1 MTTYGRNGIFLTSLA
16 ALSIL
21 TITSHH
27 PSHTQQATLVLH
39 RSRPAARLVPAPSH
53 HTLSHREHGTRV
65 TVHDL
70 FGNMP
75 VRVKQRA
82 IGSSNGDN
90 EKEMQLLNRQ
100 VVGLILAWHRP
111 ISVSLKN
118 VDSSGKLQIRAN
130 QKLPTRK
137 PEKEQ
142 FSPLFDLS
150 FICSVLFQ
158 AGYID
163 PPDWEDWIK
172 TSART
177 PSVMIKGAISRR
189 PAPSKHVQFIS
200 LGMHPV
206 NSESSNNV
214 LYDEINRLFS
224 TSSFGTQEEGSD
236 IEEAVNSQRSKDQR
250 SKTDGFTNKQLKGG
264 GKGVD
269 RWPMF
274 YIRLELMGDAKSSV
288 RDDLDRLR
296 EGTLSIVLNVLSAM
310 VTSFLDENHLRP
322 RTRQPRL
329 QRHESKSEAN
339 FGTGS
344 RLQRRGERLQ
354 ILGSNNDSYQE
365 HDFSTWS
372 RIKVGTRVS
381 RSATCLSRSQQ
392 TQADDIDIDEREAV
406 ESVILKSQKS
416 AGTRHISHPPK
427 HDCEQT
433 LDWKNPVSGATVFI
447 NARTGLVVEPHPPER
462 PKTAPSNA
470 KASVPSPPTTAN
482 TVAIPNHSRRLTRSV
497 SSSFLSPKPGSW
509 SSDLLRKWENP
520 VFNTPEEGIPQIS
533 FNEPNAEGSDIL
545 HGRRDHCTE
554 LDIQKAFAQC
564 STSFSARLSKTALK
578 LSRFIS
584 QVDRRFVL
592 IYLEEQTYNFLT
604 EGSKLLVLVDQHAA
618 DERIRVEGLLANL
631 GSSSTQL
638 AKPIVFELQV
648 REYGLL
654 ARYAAYL
661 ANWGIWY
668 EIQILPESHKCRISV
683 KALPSAIAERC
694 RIEPKILIELI
705 RSEAWKCSEDGSSVT
720 RKACPQG
727 LLDMLNSRACRSA
740 IMFNDELTKE
750 EAQTLVQRLG
760 DCNFPFQC
768 AHGRPS
774 MIPLVDL
781 GSSSS
786 TGLGEKAF
794 GGGNGWGAQREEKA
808 FGEAWRSWKSGI

>member
-1 MTTYGRNGIFLTSLA
+1 
-16 ALSIL
+16 
-21 TITSHH
+21 
-27 PSHTQQATLVLH
+27 
-39 RSRPAARLVPAPSH
+39 
-53 HTLSHREHGTRV
+53 
-65 TVHDL
+65 
-70 FGNMP
+70 MP

-82 IGSSNGDN
+82 IGSINGDN
-90 EKEMQLLNRQ
+90 EKEIQLLNRQ
-100 VVGLILAWHRP
+100 IVGLILAWHRP

-130 QKLPTRK
+130 QKLPTKK

-142 FSPLFDLS
+142 SSPLFDLS

-163 PPDWEDWIK
+163 PIDWDDWIK

-177 PSVMIKGAISRR
+177 PSVTIKGAISLR

-200 LGMHPV
+200 LGMRPV
-206 NSESSNNV
+206 NPESSNNV

-224 TSSFGTQEEGSD
+224 TSSFGSQEAGSD
-236 IEEAVNSQRSKDQR
+236 IEVAVKSKRSKDQR
-250 SKTDGFTNKQLKGG
+250 FKTDGFTNKQLKGG

-274 YIRLELMGDAKSSV
+274 YIRLELMGDAKSIV
-288 RDDLDRLR
+288 RDDLDRLT
-296 EGTLSIVLNVLSAM
+296 EGTLSTVLNVLRAM
-310 VTSFLDENHLRP
+310 VTSFLEENHFRP
-322 RTRQPRL
+322 RARRPRL
-329 QRHESKSEAN
+329 QRHESNESAA
-339 FGTGS
+339 FGGGS

-354 ILGSNNDSYQE
+354 LLRSSSDSYQE

-372 RIKVGTRVS
+372 RIKVGTRVI
-381 RSATCLSRSQQ
+381 RSATCPSRSQQ
-392 TQADDIDIDEREAV
+392 TQADDMDIDERQAV
-406 ESVILKSQKS
+406 EPVILKSRKS

-427 HDCEQT
+427 HNCEQT
-433 LDWKNPVSGATVFI
+433 LDWKNPISGATVSI
-447 NARTGLVVEPHPPER
+447 NARTGLVVESHPPKR
-462 PKTAPSNA
+462 PQTAPSDA
-470 KASVPSPPTTAN
+470 KALVPSPPTPAN
-482 TVAIPNHSRRLTRSV
+482 RVAIPKHIRRLTRSV

-533 FNEPNAEGSDIL
+533 FDEPNAKGSDIL
-545 HGRRDHCTE
+545 HGRRDHCSE
-554 LDIQKAFAQC
+554 VDIQKAFAQC

-578 LSRFIS
+578 TSRVIS
-584 QVDRRFVL
+584 QVDRKFVL
-592 IYLEEQTYNFLT
+592 IHLGEETQNFLI
-604 EGSKLLVLVDQHAA
+604 ENSELLVLVDQHAA

-631 GSSSTQL
+631 GASSTQL

-648 REYGLL
+648 REHGLL
-654 ARYAAYL
+654 ARYAAFF
-661 ANWGIWY
+661 AEWGIWY
-668 EIQILPESHKCRISV
+668 EVQTLPEFHKCRISV

-694 RIEPKILIELI
+694 RIEPKVLIELI
-705 RSEAWKCSEDGSSVT
+705 RTEVWKRSEDGSSVT
-720 RKACPQG
+720 RQACPQG

-781 GSSSS
+781 GTSSSMD
-786 TGLGEKAF
+786 LGEKAF
-794 GGGNGWGAQREEKA
+794 GGCNGWGTQREEKA
-808 FGEAWRSWKSGI
+808 FGEAWRSWKPDI

>member
-1 MTTYGRNGIFLTSLA
+1 
-16 ALSIL
+16 
-21 TITSHH
+21 
-27 PSHTQQATLVLH
+27 
-39 RSRPAARLVPAPSH
+39 
-53 HTLSHREHGTRV
+53 
-65 TVHDL
+65 
-70 FGNMP
+70 MP

-82 IGSSNGDN
+82 IGSLNGDN
-90 EKEMQLLNRQ
+90 EKEIQLLNRQ
-100 VVGLILAWHRP
+100 IVGLILAWHRP

-130 QKLPTRK
+130 EKLPNRK

-142 FSPLFDLS
+142 SSPLFDLS

-163 PPDWEDWIK
+163 PSGWEDWIK

-177 PSVMIKGAISRR
+177 PSVMIKGAISLR

-206 NSESSNNV
+206 NLQSSNNV

-236 IEEAVNSQRSKDQR
+236 IEDAVKSKRSNDR
-250 SKTDGFTNKQLKGG
+250 RFKTDGFTNKQLKGG

-274 YIRLELMGDAKSSV
+274 YIRLELMGDAKSVV

-310 VTSFLDENHLRP
+310 VTSFLEENHLRP

-329 QRHESKSEAN
+329 QRHESKDSAT

-354 ILGSNNDSYQE
+354 TLRSSSDSYQE

-372 RIKVGTRVS
+372 RIKVGTRVI
-381 RSATCLSRSQQ
+381 RPATCPSRSQQ
-392 TQADDIDIDEREAV
+392 TQADDMDIDEREAV
-406 ESVILKSQKS
+406 GSVIHESRKS
-416 AGTRHISHPPK
+416 AGTRPISHPPK
-427 HDCEQT
+427 RNCEQT

-447 NARTGLVVEPHPPER
+447 NARTGLVVEPHPPKR
-462 PKTAPSNA
+462 PQTAPSDA

-482 TVAIPNHSRRLTRSV
+482 TIAIPNHIRRLTRSV
-497 SSSFLSPKPGSW
+497 SSPLLSPKPGSW
-509 SSDLLRKWENP
+509 SSDLLRKWDNP

-533 FNEPNAEGSDIL
+533 IDEPNAEGSDIL
-545 HGRRDHCTE
+545 HGRRHHCSE

-564 STSFSARLSKTALK
+564 STSFSARLSKIALK
-578 LSRFIS
+578 TSRVIS
-584 QVDRRFVL
+584 QVDRKFVL
-592 IYLEEQTYNFLT
+592 IYLEEETQDFLN
-604 EGSKLLVLVDQHAA
+604 EGSELLVLVDQHAA

-631 GSSSTQL
+631 GSSSSQL

-648 REYGLL
+648 REHGLL
-654 ARYAAYL
+654 ARCAAYF
-661 ANWGIWY
+661 ADWGILY
-668 EIQILPESHKCRISV
+668 EIQTLPESHKCRISV

-705 RSEAWKCSEDGSSVT
+705 RTEAWKCSEDGSSVP

-774 MIPLVDL
+774 MIPLVNL
-781 GSSSS
+781 GTSSS
-786 TGLGEKAF
+786 TNLGGKAF
-794 GGGNGWGAQREEKA
+794 GWCNGWGIQREEKA
-808 FGEAWRSWKSGI
+808 FGEAWRSWKSGL

>member
-1 MTTYGRNGIFLTSLA
+1 
-16 ALSIL
+16 
-21 TITSHH
+21 
-27 PSHTQQATLVLH
+27 
-39 RSRPAARLVPAPSH
+39 
-53 HTLSHREHGTRV
+53 
-65 TVHDL
+65 
-70 FGNMP
+70 MP

-90 EKEMQLLNRQ
+90 EKEIQLLNRQ
-100 VVGLILAWHRP
+100 IVGLILAWHRP

-118 VDSSGKLQIRAN
+118 VDSSGKLQIRAS

-163 PPDWEDWIK
+163 PSEWEDWVK

-177 PSVMIKGAISRR
+177 PSVMIKGAISLR

-206 NSESSNNV
+206 NSESSHNV

-236 IEEAVNSQRSKDQR
+236 IEDAVKSKRSKDHR
-250 SKTDGFTNKQLKGG
+250 FKNDGFTNKQLKGG

-274 YIRLELMGDAKSSV
+274 YIRLELMGDANSV
-288 RDDLDRLR
+288 ARDDLDRLT
-296 EGTLSIVLNVLSAM
+296 EGTSSIVLNVLSAM
-310 VTSFLDENHLRP
+310 VTSFLEENHLRP
-322 RTRQPRL
+322 RRRQPRL
-329 QRHESKSEAN
+329 QRHESNNSATS
-339 FGTGS
+339 GTDS

-354 ILGSNNDSYQE
+354 ILRSSSDSYQE

-372 RIKVGTRVS
+372 RIKVGTPVI
-381 RSATCLSRSQQ
+381 RSATCPSRSQQ
-392 TQADDIDIDEREAV
+392 TQADDMDIDEREAV
-406 ESVILKSQKS
+406 ESVILKSRKS

-427 HDCEQT
+427 HNVEQT
-433 LDWKNPVSGATVFI
+433 LDWKNPVSGATVSI
-447 NARTGLVVEPHPPER
+447 NARTGLVVELNPPMR
-462 PKTAPSNA
+462 PQIGPSDA
-470 KASVPSPPTTAN
+470 KASVPSPTTTAN
-482 TVAIPNHSRRLTRSV
+482 TIAIPNHIRRLTRSV

-520 VFNTPEEGIPQIS
+520 VFNIPEQGIPQIS
-533 FNEPNAEGSDIL
+533 FDEPNAEGSDIL
-545 HGRRDHCTE
+545 HGRRDHCSE
-554 LDIQKAFAQC
+554 MDIQKAFAQC
-564 STSFSARLSKTALK
+564 STSFSARLSKAALK
-578 LSRFIS
+578 TSRVIS
-584 QVDRRFVL
+584 QVDRKFVL
-592 IYLEEQTYNFLT
+592 VYLVEETQNLFN
-604 EGSKLLVLVDQHAA
+604 ERSELLVLVDQHAA

-648 REYGLL
+648 REHGPL
-654 ARYAAYL
+654 ARYAPYFAD
-661 ANWGIWY
+661 WGIWY
-668 EIQILPESHKCRISV
+668 EIQTLTESHKCRINV

-694 RIEPKILIELI
+694 RTEPKFLIELI
-705 RSEAWKCSEDGSSVT
+705 RTEAWKRSEDGSSVT

-740 IMFNDELTKE
+740 VMFNDELTKE

-781 GSSSS
+781 GTSSS
-786 TGLGEKAF
+786 TDLGEKAF
-794 GGGNGWGAQREEKA
+794 GGCNGWGTQREKKA

>member
-1 MTTYGRNGIFLTSLA
+1 M
-16 ALSIL
+16 
-21 TITSHH
+21 
-27 PSHTQQATLVLH
+27 
-39 RSRPAARLVPAPSH
+39 
-53 HTLSHREHGTRV
+53 
-65 TVHDL
+65 
-70 FGNMP
+70 
-75 VRVKQRA
+75 RVKQRA
-82 IGSSNGDN
+82 IGLSNGDN
-90 EKEMQLLNRQ
+90 EKEIQLLNKKI
-100 VVGLILAWHRP
+100 VGLILAWHRP

-118 VDSSGKLQIRAN
+118 VDSNGKLQIRAN

-142 FSPLFDLS
+142 SSPLFDLA

-163 PPDWEDWIK
+163 PSGWDDWIK

-177 PSVMIKGAISRR
+177 PSVTIKGAISLR

-206 NSESSNNV
+206 DSESSNNV

-224 TSSFGTQEEGSD
+224 TSSFGAQEEGSD
-236 IEEAVNSQRSKDQR
+236 IEDAVKSKRSKDQR
-250 SKTDGFTNKQLKGG
+250 FKTDGFTNKQLKGG

-274 YIRLELMGDAKSSV
+274 YIRLELMGDAKSIV
-288 RDDLDRLR
+288 RDDLDRLT
-296 EGTLSIVLNVLSAM
+296 EGALSIVLNVLRAM
-310 VTSFLDENHLRP
+310 VTSFLEENNFRP
-322 RTRQPRL
+322 RARQPRL
-329 QRHESKSEAN
+329 QRHESNASAI
-339 FGTGS
+339 FGADS

-354 ILGSNNDSYQE
+354 ILRSSSDSYQE

-372 RIKVGTRVS
+372 RIKVGTRVI
-381 RSATCLSRSQQ
+381 RSATCPSRSQQ
-392 TQADDIDIDEREAV
+392 TQADDMTIDEREAV
-406 ESVILKSQKS
+406 ESVILKSRKS

-427 HDCEQT
+427 HNCEQT
-433 LDWKNPVSGATVFI
+433 LDWKNPISGATVSI
-447 NARTGLVVEPHPPER
+447 NARTGLVVEPHPPKR
-462 PKTAPSNA
+462 PHIAPSDA
-470 KASVPSPPTTAN
+470 KALVPSPPTTAD
-482 TVAIPNHSRRLTRSV
+482 TIAIPKHIRRLTRSV
-497 SSSFLSPKPGSW
+497 SSPFLSPKPGSW

-520 VFNTPEEGIPQIS
+520 VFNTPEEGVPQIS
-533 FNEPNAEGSDIL
+533 FDEPNAEGSDIL
-545 HGRRDHCTE
+545 HGRRDHCSE

-578 LSRFIS
+578 TSRVIS
-584 QVDRRFVL
+584 QVDRKFVL
-592 IYLEEQTYNFLT
+592 IYLEEETQNFLN
-604 EGSKLLVLVDQHAA
+604 EGSELLVLVDQHAA

-648 REYGLL
+648 REHGLL
-654 ARYAAYL
+654 ARYAAYF
-661 ANWGIWY
+661 ADWGIWY
-668 EIQILPESHKCRISV
+668 EVQTLPKSHKCRISV

-694 RIEPKILIELI
+694 RIEPKVLIELI
-705 RSEAWKCSEDGSSVT
+705 RTEAWKRSENGSSVT
-720 RKACPQG
+720 RQACPQG

-760 DCNFPFQC
+760 DCKFPFQC

-781 GSSSS
+781 GTSSC
-786 TGLGEKAF
+786 TDLGEKAF
-794 GGGNGWGAQREEKA
+794 GGCDGWGTQREEKA